1 MASVITHPTRIQ
13 KTRDVLVRIGAVDG
27 VNRPSVSYRQGTD
40 RTELIRIDNG
50 RLAMYE
56 FQGATTSNFQ
66 ISDDETT
73 YRLIGDAGWTDGVI
87 TNSRVQMSVT
97 SYFLKNLEWAGD
109 PESPTYYTVKGK
121 FDEAQSIIA
130 KFKNNKDTEAWIEI
144 WKLIDTIDG
153 GASVYDVSCFAGV
166 VMNYQEQYPAD
177 GLVEC
182 SFDVMSRGEAYI
194 GLFDAINPI
203 RTGLPNRFTYA
214 GLPVIDTVGNIIR
227 KVTAEV
233 TVGATATPVP
243 LTDTLT
249 GVALTSDV
257 TFKFT
262 NASDT
267 ALTNLVAASD
277 AVSKPKARIVKVSDK
292 TFVSAAVTVNAT
304 TGTVTLN
311 PASSLEASTAYYAEV
326 ETGTLNQRV
335 DANLASSV
343 SGIPQPLVG
352 LRTGIFTTA
361 AS

>member
-13 KTRDVLVRIGAVDG
+13 KTRDVLVRIGAVTDC
-27 VNRPSVSYRQGTD
+27 NRPSVNYKAGTD
-40 RTELIRIDNG
+40 RTELYRIDNG

-109 PESPTYYTVKGK
+109 PESPVYFTQKGK
-121 FDEAQSIIA
+121 FDEAQSIIS
-130 KFKNNKDTEAWIEI
+130 KFKNNKDFEAWIEI

-153 GASVYDVSCFAGV
+153 GVSVYDVAAFAGV

-182 SFDVMSRGEAYI
+182 SFDVMSRGEAYL
-194 GLFDAINPI
+194 GLYDSIAPI
-203 RTGLPNRFTYA
+203 RTGLPNRLTYA
-214 GLPVIDTVGNIIR
+214 GLPTVDAVGNEIR
-227 KVTAEV
+227 KVAAEV

-262 NASDT
+262 NGSNT
-267 ALTNLVAASD
+267 ALTNLVAAGD
-277 AVSKPKARIVKVSDK
+277 ATSKPKARLVKASDK
-292 TFVSAAVTVNAT
+292 TFVPAVVTVNAT
-304 TGTVTLN
+304 TGIVTIE
-311 PASSLEASTAYYAEV
+311 PAASLEASTAYYAEV
-326 ETGTLNQRV
+326 ESGTLNQKV
-335 DANLASSV
+335 DAAGVTSP
-343 SGIPQPLVG
+343 SGTAQPLVG

>member
-27 VNRPSVSYRQGTD
+27 INRPSVNYKAGTD
-40 RTELIRIDNG
+40 RTELFRIDNG

-109 PESPTYYTVKGK
+109 PESPVYFTQKGK
-121 FDEAQSIIA
+121 FDEAQSIIS
-130 KFKNNKDTEAWIEI
+130 KFKNNKDTEAWIEV

-153 GASVYDVSCFAGV
+153 GVSVYDVACFAGV

-182 SFDVMSRGEAYI
+182 SFDVMSRGEAYL
-194 GLFDAINPI
+194 GLYDSIAPI
-203 RTGLPNRFTYA
+203 RTGLPNKLTYA
-214 GLPVIDTVGNIIR
+214 GLPTVNATGSVIR

-257 TFKFT
+257 TFKFQNGS
-262 NASDT
+262 NA
-267 ALTNLVAASD
+267 ALTNLVAAGD
-277 AVSKPKARIVKVSDK
+277 AVSKPKARLVKASDK
-292 TFVSAAVTVNAT
+292 TFVPAAVTVNAT
-304 TGTVTLN
+304 TGQVTLN
-311 PASSLEASTAYYAEV
+311 PSASLEASTAYYAEV
-326 ETGTLNQRV
+326 EDGTLSQLV
-335 DANLASSV
+335 DASGAASV
-343 SGIPQPLVG
+343 SGIAQPLVG